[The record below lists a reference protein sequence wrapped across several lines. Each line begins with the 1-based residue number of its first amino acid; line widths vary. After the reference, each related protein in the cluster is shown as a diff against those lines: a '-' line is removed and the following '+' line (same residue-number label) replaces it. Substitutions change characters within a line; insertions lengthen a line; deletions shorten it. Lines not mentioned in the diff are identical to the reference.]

1 MTKLLI
7 STTTIFLTSIIVM
20 MALVHTSVVQE
31 TEAMPPSEMFPLI
44 TTLDTGMGP
53 NGICS
58 TDATMAP
65 NTDVWVANFFD
76 DTVQVFDVDL
86 KLIRTIDVGD
96 GPMGICVSMTPE
108 GFRPWVPNYLDGTV
122 TLMDRETGTA
132 ILTLPTLRS
141 DGTEAT
147 AGAAF
152 ICATTTPWRIYVSN
166 TLENTVT
173 VIDTSGPVPFVMGK
187 IDVGNHPSGLGVDR
201 VRDLIWV
208 VNSGDDTVMLIDSSA
223 PVNQGAIVATVS
235 VGKNPAGFPGMGI
248 GANRVLGTIA
258 VPNTGDNTVSILDA
272 DPNDDGKVV
281 DMAVVATL
289 TMADGILENPTAS
302 GAGIATDIWGITYF
316 GSSMLTMIDA
326 DPNGDGASD
335 DAAVLV
341 NIDLDEL
348 KGKKKNNGIM
358 APSAVGIQSSSDLG
372 PNSRIE
378 ILNFA
383 DNSMTVLLD
392 TTGPTIDEL
401 ADRKSDFDGNN
412 FPGCGTGNNNA
423 VC

>member
-7 STTTIFLTSIIVM
+7 PTTLFLTSVIVM
-20 MALVHTSVVQE
+20 MALIHTSVAQDV
-31 TEAMPPSEMFPLI
+31 EAMPPPSEMFPLI
-44 TTLDTGMGP
+44 KMLNTGMGP

-65 NTDVWVANFFD
+65 DTDVWVANFFD
-76 DTVQVFDVDL
+76 DTVYVFDVDL
-86 KLIRTIDVGD
+86 KLIRIIDVGD
-96 GPMGICVSMTPE
+96 GPMGICVSNTPQ
-108 GFRPWVPNYLDGTV
+108 GFRAWVPNFLDGTV
-122 TLMDRETGTA
+122 TLMDRDTGTA
-132 ILTLPTLRS
+132 VLTLPTLKG
-141 DGTEAT
+141 DGTPAP

-152 ICATTTPWRIYVSN
+152 ICATTTPFRIYVSN
-166 TLENTVT
+166 TLYNTVT
-173 VIDTSGPVPFVMGK
+173 VIDTSGPTPFVMGK

-235 VGKNPAGFPGMGI
+235 VGQSPAAFPGMGI

-258 VPNTGDNTVSILDA
+258 IPNTGDNTVSILDA

-281 DMAVVATL
+281 DMKVVATL

-316 GSSMLTMIDA
+316 GSSMLTIIDA

-335 DAAVLV
+335 DAVVLE
-341 NIDLDEL
+341 NIDLDAL
-348 KGKKKNNGIM
+348 TGKKKKDGIM
-358 APSAVGIQSSSDLG
+358 APSAVGIQSSSDVG

-378 ILNFA
+378 VLNFA
-383 DNSMTVLLD
+383 DNTMTVLLD
-392 TTGPTIDEL
+392 TTGPTIDSL
-401 ADRKSDFDGNN
+401 ADRKADFDGNN
-412 FPGCGTGNNNA
+412 FPGCGTGNKNA